1 MNTGLIDLRAW
12 RQFVAV
18 AELLHFGRAAA
29 RLSMTQPPLSMAIQ
43 QLEGRLGV
51 RLFERSRR
59 SVALTPAGAA
69 LLGPVREWLAQGEAL
84 AARARAAGGG
94 EVGRLRLGFVST
106 LGFGPLPGWLRG
118 FRERHPGIEIALRE
132 ATTDVQREAFAQGE
146 LDAGFMLHAGGIA
159 AEVEVQGLM
168 ALRVSEE
175 PLVLALPEMHTL
187 AAAPRLGRAALPALL
202 AEPLVIFPRAVA
214 PSLFDAVLACY
225 HRHRAVPVIAQEAIQ
240 MQTIVNLVSA
250 GLGIAWVPEAM
261 TQLQRP
267 GVVYRS
273 LPAALAAAAPRCQS
287 SLVWQRDAPAV
298 VERFVGF
305 VRASLR
311 GARAGRAA

>member
-1 MNTGLIDLRAW
+1 MNNGSIDARAW

-18 AELLHFGRAAA
+18 AERLHFGRAAEQ
-29 RLSMTQPPLSMAIQ
+29 LGMTQPPLTMAIQ
-43 QLEGRLGV
+43 QLERKLGV
-51 RLFERSRR
+51 RLFDRSRR

-69 LLGPVREWLAQGEAL
+69 LLSPVREWLAQGEAL
-84 AARARAAGGG
+84 SARAHAAGTG
-94 EVGRLRLGFVST
+94 EVGRLRLAFVST

-132 ATTDVQREAFAQGE
+132 ATTDVQCEAFARGE
-146 LDAGFMLHAGGIA
+146 LDAGFMLHAGGLS
-159 AEVEVQGLM
+159 AEVEARGFL
-168 ALRVSEE
+168 ALRVTEE
-175 PLVLALPEMHTL
+175 PLVLALPEMHPL
-187 AAAPRLGRAALPALL
+187 AAATRLAGAALPALL

-214 PSLFDAVLACY
+214 PSLFDAVLAFY
-225 HRHRAVPVIAQEAIQ
+225 HRQGAVPVIAQEAIQ

-250 GLGIAWVPEAM
+250 GLGVAWVPEVV

-273 LPAALAAAAPRCQS
+273 MSRGSAAAVPRCRT
-287 SLVWQRDAPAV
+287 SLVWQRDAPPAA
-298 VERFVGF
+298 ERFVDF

-311 GARAGRAA
+311 DAPSRRAT